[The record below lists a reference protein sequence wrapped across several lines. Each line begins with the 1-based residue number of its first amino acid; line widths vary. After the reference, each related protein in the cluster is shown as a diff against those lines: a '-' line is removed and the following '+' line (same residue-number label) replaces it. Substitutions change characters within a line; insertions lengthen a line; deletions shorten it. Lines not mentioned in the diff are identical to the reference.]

1 MVDSET
7 IKRCLEMT
15 YLEEDEYLLFELN
28 IDDDKVSLQ
37 NFYNFVDARCEEEGI
52 DPYYESFEEFPMNT
66 IFEIEDGEIQATFSS
81 IRKEYVENVYSYK
94 KINNEYKITK
104 INF

>member
-1 MVDSET
+1 
-7 IKRCLEMT
+7 MT
-15 YLEEDEYLLFELN
+15 YLEENEYLLFELN

-52 DPYYESFEEFPMNT
+52 DPYYDSFEEFPINT
-66 IFEIEDGEIQATFSS
+66 VFEIEDGEIQATFSS

-104 INF
+104 IKF